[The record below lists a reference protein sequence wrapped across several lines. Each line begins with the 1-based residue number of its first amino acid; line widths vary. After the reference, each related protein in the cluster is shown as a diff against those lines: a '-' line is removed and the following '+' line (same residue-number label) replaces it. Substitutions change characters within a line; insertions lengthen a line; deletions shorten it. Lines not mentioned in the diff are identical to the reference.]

1 MSHKRKVKKSRPRRT
16 LKRTEE
22 RVNFVW
28 FCSLDEQ
35 EQEKI
40 FKSCID
46 KARLKDIKEVA
57 EELIKKYDE
66 ENATLNFYSCP
77 YCDGFHTTGA
87 NKHRRN
93 LIRRMIIQWK
103 RKNKMPTSRK
113 ALKQDD
119 SYSRKILEQIYDHRS
134 KGRNDYYNTNTN
146 NTNTNLP
153 SSEVDK

>member
-66 ENATLNFYSCP
+66 ENATLNFYSC
-77 YCDGFHTTGA
+77 
-87 NKHRRN
+87 
-93 LIRRMIIQWK
+93 
-103 RKNKMPTSRK
+103 
-113 ALKQDD
+113 LKFQ
-119 SYSRKILEQIYDHRS
+119 
-134 KGRNDYYNTNTN
+134 N
-146 NTNTNLP
+146 
-153 SSEVDK
+153 